1 MKFEGLTPVST
12 GLLRAFLTRTPAEA
26 IIEGQRR
33 SHPMIRKQNWR
44 PFCCVLIGIGLSL
57 ALAGSMPAADAA
69 EDQAE
74 TVALIVDYGDGVQ
87 KHFPRLAWRDG
98 MTVFDLTQA
107 AKAHPRGIDFQY
119 RGQGATAFL
128 FQIDDLKNE
137 GRGRNW
143 LYRINDKLAD
153 RSFALQTVR
162 ANDRV
167 VWEFSRYQ
175 EN

>member
-44 PFCCVLIGIGLSL
+44 PFCCVLIVISLSL
-57 ALAGSMPAADAA
+57 ALAGPTPAADAA

-128 FQIDDLKNE
+128 LQIDDLKNE

-153 RSFALQTVR
+153 RSFALQPVR